1 MPLNGYNDAMT
12 ASPPCSHP
20 ADGWCPHCVQQQ
32 VETGTA
38 TDYATTGIRQMPA
51 TAERVESGS
60 LQFGDDWPGVF
71 LRGDDA
77 GYYALQLEVA
87 LASVTDP
94 LARLVLEGLRQTL
107 GWAVVG
113 PAGAMLRGPVRP
125 PGLLRLAGKGGVRIY
140 SLACVTEELA
150 REDYLDRTGY
160 AADPAA
166 AEFGFDV
173 TDEEEL
179 RHWLQHGTLPPG
191 RSGGG

>member
-1 MPLNGYNDAMT
+1 
-12 ASPPCSHP
+12 
-20 ADGWCPHCVQQQ
+20 
-32 VETGTA
+32 
-38 TDYATTGIRQMPA
+38 
-51 TAERVESGS
+51 
-60 LQFGDDWPGVF
+60 
-71 LRGDDA
+71 
-77 GYYALQLEVA
+77 
-87 LASVTDP
+87 
-94 LARLVLEGLRQTL
+94 
-107 GWAVVG
+107 
-113 PAGAMLRGPVRP
+113 MLRGPVRP